1 MEVRVAPVVTL
12 KELVDAGFHFGHRV
26 SRWNPKMKPYIYG
39 KRNLIHII
47 DLRETIRGILIAKK
61 FLAKLCAQGKE
72 ILFVGT
78 KQQAKAA
85 VEREALRSGMHFVN
99 ERWLGGTLTNFS
111 TIRRRLERWNELERM
126 EADGSFQQESKKV
139 QSTLIRE
146 KRKLETDMRGIR
158 NMTQL
163 PGALLIIDPKREKIA
178 VAEARK
184 LEIPT
189 ISLADTDCDPD
200 RVDILIPGNDDAI
213 RAIEIVCTRLT
224 DSVIEGRALA
234 PRLPPKPEFHEVAPR
249 PPGRGGQ
256 RRPRFAPAS
265 AGEGGRPGFARAGVR
280 PLSEGGGRGRGPRR
294 GGPPRRGDEAPHAAP
309 GAAAAAPSAP
319 AQPSAPAPSQPAP
332 APSQPAPAPKAP
344 EPKAAQPKPE
354 TPAPTPEK
362 PKE

>member
-1 MEVRVAPVVTL
+1 
-12 KELVDAGFHFGHRV
+12 
-26 SRWNPKMKPYIYG
+26 MKPYIYG

-213 RAIEIVCTRLT
+213 RAIEIVVKHLA
-224 DSVIEGRALA
+224 DAVAEGRAGRAARAVVEGEGQALTRGPARPRARA
-234 PRLPPKPEFHEVAPR
+234 PR
-249 PPGRGGQ
+249 
-256 RRPRFAPAS
+256 
-265 AGEGGRPGFARAGVR
+265 
-280 PLSEGGGRGRGPRR
+280 
-294 GGPPRRGDEAPHAAP
+294 
-309 GAAAAAPSAP
+309 AAPSREDERP
-319 AQPSAPAPSQPAP
+319 AIEMPL
-332 APSQPAPAPKAP
+332 
-344 EPKAAQPKPE
+344 PKPHPGIAD
-354 TPAPTPEK
+354 PAAGGTPESGGSA
-362 PKE
+362 

>member
-1 MEVRVAPVVTL
+1 L

-72 ILFVGT
+72 VLFVGA

-85 VEREALRSGMHFVN
+85 VEREALRCGMHFVN

-111 TIRRRLERWNELERM
+111 TIRKRLERWNQLERM
-126 EADGSFQQESKKV
+126 EADGTFQQESKKV

-163 PGALLIIDPKREKIA
+163 PGALIIIDPKREKIA

-189 ISLADTDCDPD
+189 IALADTDCDPD
-200 RVDILIPGNDDAI
+200 KVDILIPGNDDAI

-224 DSVIEGRALA
+224 DSALEGRALA
-234 PRLPPKPEFHEVAPR
+234 PRVPPKPEFHEVSAR
-249 PPGRGGQ
+249 PMGRGDRP
-256 RRPRFAPAS
+256 RRPRPAQAPAR
-265 AGEGGRPGFARAGVR
+265 EGGGGMMRAGVR
-280 PLSEGGGRGRGPRR
+280 PVTEGGGRGGGGRGGGGRGGGGRGGGGYGGGGYGGPRR
-294 GGPPRRGDEAPHAAP
+294 DDNRGGAPA
-309 GAAAAAPSAP
+309 GAAAPAAPA
-319 AQPSAPAPSQPAP
+319 APAP
-332 APSQPAPAPKAP
+332 APEAKPAEPPAPKPAAPAPAPA
-344 EPKAAQPKPE
+344 
-354 TPAPTPEK
+354 PEK